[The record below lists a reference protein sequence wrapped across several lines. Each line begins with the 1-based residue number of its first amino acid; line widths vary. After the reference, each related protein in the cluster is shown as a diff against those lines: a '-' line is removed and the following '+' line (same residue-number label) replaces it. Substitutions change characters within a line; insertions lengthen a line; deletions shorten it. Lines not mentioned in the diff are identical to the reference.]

1 MSAPHG
7 KRLTTIDHLVSRKW
21 TFLFTYL
28 IVFFVTLSV
37 LRSFGLGPS
46 MSAVSGIRV
55 PDPLSTTTAQL
66 PTVSVEKGELPTRV
80 EIPSIGL
87 KATVSTPAST
97 DVATLDRALLT
108 GAVRYPGSGVPGE
121 KGNVLMFGHSSHLPV
136 VHNQA
141 YKAFNDIQKLKAGE
155 PIFII
160 GTDKVYIYA
169 VEKVEEANTTT
180 GEIPLAVSGAKLT
193 LATCDNFGAKSDRF
207 IVTATLVNVQDLP
220 KTP

>member
-1 MSAPHG
+1 MSAAHG
-7 KRLTTIDHLVSRKW
+7 KHLTTIDHVVSRKW
-21 TFLFTYL
+21 TFLFSYL
-28 IVFFVTLSV
+28 LVFFVTLSL
-37 LRSFGLGPS
+37 LRSFGFGPTV
-46 MSAVSGIRV
+46 SAVSGIR
-55 PDPLSTTTAQL
+55 LSDAPGTQTTAEPAI
-66 PTVSVEKGELPTRV
+66 PTARGELPTRI
-80 EIPSIGL
+80 EIPSLGL
-87 KATVSTPAST
+87 DAHVVNPQESDAAS
-97 DVATLDRALLT
+97 LDRALLS

-121 KGNVLMFGHSSHLPV
+121 EGNVLLFGHSSHLPV

-141 YKAFNDIQKLKAGE
+141 YKAFNDIQKLKVGE

-207 IVTATLVNVQDLP
+207 IVTAVLVNVQDLP
-220 KTP
+220 KGE